1 MRTIHFI
8 INKLS
13 PKAKVIEQTVLNE
26 VDRSLFNITFKLS
39 EYKGH
44 TVELTKASIQE
55 GVDAVVAC
63 GGDGTINEVAQCLV
77 NTETALAILPVG
89 SGNGLARHLRIPSE
103 ISKALALLQKF
114 ESRKIDVGQANEH
127 LFFCNASFAFSAQVI
142 HCYDDLPNR
151 GVKAYSQA
159 LFKAISVFK
168 YKTFQVQEQEST
180 VRLTPFVL
188 MVSNT
193 DQLGY
198 NRSLTPDASI
208 FDGKLDLVY
217 IERYSP
223 LLLGV
228 FMFFALFRKFPPF
241 VKVNRNQLKEIKLT
255 CDETTVN
262 IQIDGEKLVLNQS
275 SVKITLIPSAIK
287 VIC

>member
-13 PKAKVIEQTVLNE
+13 PKAKDIEQAVLKE
-26 VDRSLFNITFKLS
+26 IGRSLFNFTFKFS

-44 TVELTKASIQE
+44 AVELTKASIKE
-55 GVDAVVAC
+55 GVDAIVAC

-77 NTETALAILPVG
+77 HTETALAILPVG
-89 SGNGLARHLRIPSE
+89 SGNGLARHLRISTE
-103 ISKALALLQKF
+103 ISKALSTLQKF
-114 ESRKIDVGQANEH
+114 KITKIDVGKANEH

-142 HCYDDLPNR
+142 HCYDDLPTR
-151 GVKAYSQA
+151 GFKAYSKA
-159 LFKAISVFK
+159 LFKAVSVFK
-168 YKTFQVQEQEST
+168 YKTIQIKENEVT
-180 VRLTPFVL
+180 TNVTPFVI

-208 FDGKLDLVY
+208 YDGLLDLVY
-217 IERYSP
+217 VTRYNP
-223 LLLGV
+223 LLLA
-228 FMFFALFRKFPPF
+228 FFLFFALFRKFPPF
-241 VKVNRNQLKEIKLT
+241 VKVNRKQLKEITLT
-255 CDETTVN
+255 NNETPLN
-262 IQIDGEKLVLNQS
+262 IQIDGEKLVLDKS
-275 SVKITLIPSAIK
+275 SVNITILPKAIN

>member
-1 MRTIHFI
+1 MRNIHFI

-26 VDRSLFNITFKLS
+26 IDCSLFNITFKLS

-44 TVELTKASIQE
+44 TVALTKASLQE

-77 NTETALAILPVG
+77 NTKTALAILPVG
-89 SGNGLARHLRIPSE
+89 SGNGLARHLRIPTN
-103 ISKALALLQKF
+103 ISKAIAVLQKF
-114 ESRKIDVGQANEH
+114 ETRKIDVGQANDH

-142 HCYDDLPNR
+142 HCYDDLPIR
-151 GVKAYSQA
+151 GFKAYSSA
-159 LFKAISVFK
+159 LFKAISIFK
-168 YKTFQVQEQEST
+168 YKPFQIQEKGST
-180 VRLTPFVL
+180 AHIIPFVL
-188 MVSNT
+188 MISNT
-193 DQLGY
+193 DQIGY

-208 FDGKLDLVY
+208 SDGMLDLVY
-217 IERYSP
+217 VERYNP
-223 LLLGV
+223 LLLGF
-228 FMFFALFRKFPPF
+228 FMFFALFKKFPPF
-241 VKVNRNQLKEIKLT
+241 VKVNRKQLTELSLT
-255 CDETTVN
+255 CDKTPIK

-275 SVKITLIPSAIK
+275 TIKIILIPKAIK